1 MINKRRLLIV
11 DDEPDVTLT
20 LKHILE
26 EAGLFQVDTFN
37 DPKMALSNFRSNLY
51 DLLVLDI
58 KMPYMNGFE
67 LFRQIKKVDDRVK
80 VCFLTALSESSE
92 YATIIS
98 QICPNLDENC
108 VIRKPIDNEQLIN
121 RVNAM
126 IHTN

>member
-1 MINKRRLLIV
+1 
-11 DDEPDVTLT
+11 
-20 LKHILE
+20 
-26 EAGLFQVDTFN
+26 
-37 DPKMALSNFRSNLY
+37 
-51 DLLVLDI
+51 
-58 KMPYMNGFE
+58 MNGFE